1 MDIMQFLAGG
11 GGGDATGLLTPQQ
24 QTDINSNTLQ
34 TIGAGLMK
42 AGGPSPYKANMT
54 ALSGI
59 GEALQGGLAARRQ
72 SQQDALTQTLVKTN
86 TMDKMLPILKLYQD
100 YQISNV
106 PPPPQLVN
114 MMNIIGGLSGSGI
127 PRAPGGTPGAPGAP
141 GADAAGGAGAV
152 GTPGIVS
159 PQDDL
164 INKTARELGINPLRV
179 RMGDPSAIKAIE
191 ERIHA
196 TDPAISAAENKKEA
210 DKLEIAAS
218 QKNYQG
224 LQGLARVG
232 HDVNETADMAKSLI
246 SDPDFA
252 SGTGAGFQQ
261 KWKNL
266 LVATGHDP
274 RLGFSQ
280 GVFTKITSE
289 MVQAQL
295 NQAKAMAAEMGGSAG
310 RVFQAQIEQI
320 EKSSPSMEGMTPAQ
334 NMFLVDQ
341 WQRIAKRN
349 IAVGNMAADHM
360 DANGGRLGPSWDK
373 KVSKY
378 IEDNPLYSK
387 NELKEG
393 LSNIGAPQMTQ
404 GMTGPPSGVMAGA
417 SQVPMPGGSPPADF
431 LSPQSGTL
439 PQPTQM
445 PAGMTAAPVPGR
457 PAQQPTQAT
466 PAVAPQVI
474 QRSGPNGTML
484 YQTKING
491 VWVPSNKLGVPLGG

>member
-1 MDIMQFLAGG
+1 
-11 GGGDATGLLTPQQ
+11 
-24 QTDINSNTLQ
+24 
-34 TIGAGLMK
+34 
-42 AGGPSPYKANMT
+42 
-54 ALSGI
+54 
-59 GEALQGGLAARRQ
+59 
-72 SQQDALTQTLVKTN
+72 
-86 TMDKMLPILKLYQD
+86 
-100 YQISNV
+100 
-106 PPPPQLVN
+106 
-114 MMNIIGGLSGSGI
+114 
-127 PRAPGGTPGAPGAP
+127 
-141 GADAAGGAGAV
+141 
-152 GTPGIVS
+152 
-159 PQDDL
+159 
-164 INKTARELGINPLRV
+164 
-179 RMGDPSAIKAIE
+179 
-191 ERIHA
+191 
-196 TDPAISAAENKKEA
+196 
-210 DKLEIAAS
+210 
-218 QKNYQG
+218 
-224 LQGLARVG
+224 
-232 HDVNETADMAKSLI
+232 
-246 SDPDFA
+246 
-252 SGTGAGFQQ
+252 
-261 KWKNL
+261 
-266 LVATGHDP
+266 
-274 RLGFSQ
+274 
-280 GVFTKITSE
+280 
-289 MVQAQL
+289 
-295 NQAKAMAAEMGGSAG
+295 
-310 RVFQAQIEQI
+310 
-320 EKSSPSMEGMTPAQ
+320 MEGMTPAQ